1 MDRTALHLEIRNAL
15 SLSDELSRHEHYLGE
30 DDLAGS
36 LSALRSALAELE
48 RDVGR
53 DHDNLLAPDSD
64 RVEAVERALQSLVIR
79 RHDVPRQL
87 QGRMERLLGSAERVS
102 LGLWDPEERVPS
114 KPVLGALPLARVIPQ
129 DVHSVM
135 DYVNAA
141 GFAASA
147 VVARTGRARAVG
159 ALLGLGVGGT
169 SAATDYRISAAK
181 VIPIEVHESLD
192 YVSGITAI
200 VAPFALGYVK
210 KDPIAAAIHIGLGVT
225 TLVASLFTDYRATR
239 GITFATRSKGGP
251 ELGPPKGEK
260 GIRVDDVQRPLE
272 GLSSAPSVW
281 DTEAAMLIRGVQS

>member
-15 SLSDELSRHEHYLGE
+15 SLADELSRHEHHLGE

-53 DHDNLLAPDSD
+53 DHDLALTPDPE

-79 RHDVPRQL
+79 RYDIPRQL
-87 QGRMERLLGSAERVS
+87 TGRMDKLLGSAERVS

-114 KPVLGALPLARVIPQ
+114 KPLLGALPIARVIPQ
-129 DVHSVM
+129 DVHSVV

-147 VVARTGRARAVG
+147 AIARTGSARAVG
-159 ALLGLGVGGT
+159 TLLGLGIGGA
-169 SAATDYRISAAK
+169 SALTDYRLSAAK
-181 VIPIEVHESLD
+181 VIPIETHESLD
-192 YVSGITAI
+192 YLGGIAAV

-210 KDPIAAAIHIGLGVT
+210 KDPIAAAIHIGLGLT
-225 TLVASLFTDYRATR
+225 TIVASLVTDYRASR

-251 ELGPPKGEK
+251 ELGPPKGEE
-260 GIRVDDVQRPLE
+260 GIRVDEVQRPLE

-281 DTEAAMLIRGVQS
+281 DTDAAMLLRGVES